1 MSVVMLTGVAVQP
14 VAGNANMS
22 QHIDLSVLFTAAIL
36 RTSVSFSS
44 TATYHKH
51 TCNHQSNDRLV
62 CCYLNELLMN
72 YIHFRSLLL
81 SATIK
86 V

>member
-1 MSVVMLTGVAVQP
+1 MLTGVAVQP
-14 VAGNANMS
+14 VAGNAMS
-22 QHIDLSVLFTAAIL
+22 HHIDLSVLFTAAIL

-51 TCNHQSNDRLV
+51 TCNHQSNDRFV
-62 CCYLNELLMN
+62 CCYRNELLMN